1 LNPTPHAGKSYPLY
15 GAVEMNHAELART
28 LSEVLGREIRYEDES
43 FSACEQRLSQMGL
56 SEHFIQHVVS
66 VYRDYQDGVFAGTN
80 DLVETITGRKPVT
93 VGEYVKANIELFQPN
108 TK

>member
-1 LNPTPHAGKSYPLY
+1 
-15 GAVEMNHAELART
+15 
-28 LSEVLGREIRYEDES
+28 
-43 FSACEQRLSQMGL
+43 MGL

-80 DLVETITGRKPVT
+80 DLVETITGRKPIT
-93 VGEYVKANIELFQPN
+93 VDAYVKANIELFQPN